1 MTREYDDFILYLHV
15 DFVFGVGNK
24 YCVKMYFERSWFCI
38 LLRNVFL
45 IFVCVLLFG
54 VFFVVDNLCAFYNCL
69 QIEDSNL
76 KFEKKRKT
84 TQKKKPSKFYDH
96 FNEQISFFKR
106 KEYIFRKNKKWIN
119 LSSRQKKSK
128 LPVVILE
135 TVSHEPIKN
144 PLSSGPEV
152 SVCFWHQ

>member
-1 MTREYDDFILYLHV
+1 MRENIFWTFLIAYF
-15 DFVFGVGNK
+15 
-24 YCVKMYFERSWFCI
+24 VKMWI
-38 LLRNVFL
+38 LIICCF
-45 IFVCVLLFG
+45 FS
-54 VFFVVDNLCAFYNCL
+54 FFVVDNLCAFYNCL
-69 QIEDSNL
+69 QIEDLNL

-84 TQKKKPSKFYDH
+84 TPKKNPSKFYDH

-144 PLSSGPEV
+144 PLSSAPEV
-152 SVCFWHQ
+152 SVCFLASIRLLPGSRLEKLQEKIWMQNW